1 MGISDHWVTTCVIS
15 ITKPKISRKE
25 CRYRKIKDL
34 YTKKWVKIYKTM
46 TRASKEIEDEN
57 LPIFYN
63 TELSKIMEKHAPEKT
78 KIITLRPEQK
88 WMSEDLK
95 NLKRKVRSIERKYKT
110 NNKPEVKQEYK
121 TQKSEYKKL
130 LQKTKKE
137 YINEKFMKCGSN
149 TKKLY
154 KTLNQIIGKNK
165 EVTLPPGKDM
175 DCANNL
181 LNYFMDKLRR

>member
-1 MGISDHWVTTCVIS
+1 
-15 ITKPKISRKE
+15 
-25 CRYRKIKDL
+25 
-34 YTKKWVKIYKTM
+34 
-46 TRASKEIEDEN
+46 
-57 LPIFYN
+57 
-63 TELSKIMEKHAPEKT
+63 MEKHAPEKT

-121 TQKSEYKKL
+121 TRKSEYKKL

-175 DCANNL
+175 DCAKQSS
-181 LNYFMDKLRR
+181 KLFHGQN